1 VSDWFERYGRA
12 EVADGL
18 VTGSLPS
25 DAQDVEALAQDGIS
39 CVLNLCE
46 DTEYEDGERAAVEV
60 ALRDAG
66 IRERRVELVDYGGL
80 LPGAIELAATQ
91 VAGWLD
97 DGERVYLHCRAGWQ
111 RSATVAAAAIALRDG
126 IEPEDA
132 LAAIKRRKPS
142 SEPLPHQLQDLRRW
156 WRLRAARGAPKV
168 ARDVPKVA
176 RNAPKVARNAPKA
189 GS

>member
-1 VSDWFERYGRA
+1 MSEWFERYGRA

-18 VTGSLPS
+18 VSGSLPA
-25 DAQDVEALAQDGIS
+25 DAQDVAALARDGVT

-46 DTEYEDGERAAVEV
+46 DIEYEDGGRAAVEA

-80 LPGAIELAATQ
+80 MPGAIELAATS
-91 VAGWLD
+91 VAAWLD
-97 DGERVYLHCRAGWQ
+97 EGERVYVHCRAGWQ
-111 RSATVAAAAIALRDG
+111 RSATVAAAALALRDG
-126 IEPEDA
+126 IEPDAA
-132 LAAIKRRKPS
+132 LAQIKRRKPS

-156 WRLRAARGAPKV
+156 WRLRAAGPR
-168 ARDVPKVA
+168 
-176 RNAPKVARNAPKA
+176 A

>member
-1 VSDWFERYGRA
+1 MSEWFERYGRA

-18 VTGSLPS
+18 VSGSLPA
-25 DAQDVEALAQDGIS
+25 DAQDVAALARDGVT

-46 DTEYEDGERAAVEV
+46 DIEYEEGARAAVEA

-80 LPGAIELAATQ
+80 MPGAIELAATS
-91 VAGWLD
+91 VAAWLD
-97 DGERVYLHCRAGWQ
+97 EGERVYVHCRAGWQ
-111 RSATVAAAAIALRDG
+111 RSATVAAAALALRDG
-126 IEPEDA
+126 IEPDEA
-132 LAAIKRRKPS
+132 LAQIKRRKPS

-156 WRLRAARGAPKV
+156 WRLRAAGSR
-168 ARDVPKVA
+168 
-176 RNAPKVARNAPKA
+176 A

>member
-25 DAQDVEALAQDGIS
+25 DAQDVQTLAHDG
-39 CVLNLCE
+39 VTRVMNLCE
-46 DTEYEDGERAAVEV
+46 NTEYEQGERAAVEA
-60 ALRDAG
+60 ALHDAG
-66 IRERRVELVDYGGL
+66 ILERRVELVDYGGL
-80 LPGAIELAATQ
+80 MPGAIELAAEQ
-91 VAGWLD
+91 VAAWLA

-111 RSATVAAAAIALRDG
+111 RSATVAAAALALRDG
-126 IEPEDA
+126 VEPDEA

-156 WRLRAARGAPKV
+156 WRLRTAR
-168 ARDVPKVA
+168 
-176 RNAPKVARNAPKA
+176 A